1 MRFFKYYNI
10 KLQKS
15 ITVMKSVVNIIF
27 CQKLWL
33 LLYIF
38 VNLQCKIILILN
50 VIQNPEFFYM
60 AISSTKLTICHRS
73 NGVFLKIPF
82 STVYSSMVY
91 IKVVITVR
99 CIQIKS
105 IKVTLQNNNVTTKY
119 SNIVSFDVTV

>member
-1 MRFFKYYNI
+1 MSFFKYYNI

-15 ITVMKSVVNIIF
+15 ITVTKSVVNIIF

-82 STVYSSMVY
+82 SSMVY

-99 CIQIKS
+99 FIQIKS
-105 IKVTLQNNNVTTKY
+105 IKVTLQNNNITTKY